1 MTQEGDKNLELIYYL
16 MGEGELG
23 KGRLL
28 GTVNGPFG
36 D

>member
-1 MTQEGDKNLELIYYL
+1 MQTQEGDKNLELIYYL
-16 MGEGELG
+16 MGEGSWEG
-23 KGRLL
+23 KTL